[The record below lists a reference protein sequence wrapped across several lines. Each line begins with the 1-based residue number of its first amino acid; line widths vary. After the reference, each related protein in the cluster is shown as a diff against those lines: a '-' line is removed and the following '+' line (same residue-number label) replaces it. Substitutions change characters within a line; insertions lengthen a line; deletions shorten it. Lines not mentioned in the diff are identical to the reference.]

1 MARKTKAEAEKTRQ
15 SIMASAL
22 ELIAQRGLSGT
33 SLEHIANHAGVTR
46 GAAYWH
52 FRNKN
57 DLFRAMLEDWLAP
70 TQHLIADYL
79 LDQPPSLE
87 HLKGYM
93 EAWLAHL
100 ETDDRTRKLFT
111 IVFFKVEQVG
121 EAGALIEELNL
132 KATQDLQ
139 ALQLYLN
146 ELRQAGE
153 IDGETDLKLLA
164 ASISAF
170 LMGHAQT
177 WLARPEHYSL
187 KDHAQTLVTQF
198 FSGYLPRSTPDH

>member
-1 MARKTKAEAEKTRQ
+1 MARRTKAEAEQTRQ

-22 ELIAQRGLSGT
+22 ELVADRGLSGT
-33 SLEHIANHAGVTR
+33 SLDAIARNAGVTR

-52 FRNKN
+52 FRNKT
-57 DLFRAMLEDWLAP
+57 DLFRAILEDWLAP
-70 TQHLIADYL
+70 TQRLIAEHL
-79 LDQPPSLE
+79 LDRPPSLA
-87 HLKGYM
+87 HLRAYM
-93 EAWLAHL
+93 HAWLAHV
-100 ETDDRTRKLFT
+100 ETDERVKTLFR

-121 EAGALIEELNL
+121 ETGALIEDLNAR
-132 KATQDLQ
+132 ATQDLQ

-146 ELRQAGE
+146 ELRSNGE
-153 IDGETDLKLLA
+153 IDRDTDLTLMA

-187 KDHAQTLVTQF
+187 KESAGPLVARF
-198 FSGYLPRSTPDH
+198 LNGYLPPKNQS

>member
-1 MARKTKAEAEKTRQ
+1 MARRTKAEAEQTRQ

-22 ELIAQRGLSGT
+22 ELIAERGFNGT
-33 SLEHIANHAGVTR
+33 SLEAIARKAGVTR

-52 FRNKN
+52 FRNKT
-57 DLFRAMLEDWLAP
+57 DLFRAILEDWLAP
-70 TQHLIADYL
+70 TQRLITEHL

-87 HLKGYM
+87 HLRAYM
-93 EAWLAHL
+93 EAWLSHI
-100 ETDDRTRKLFT
+100 EMDSRVRTLFN

-121 EAGALIEELNL
+121 ETGALIEELNSR
-132 KATQDLQ
+132 ATQDLK

-146 ELRQAGE
+146 ELRSSGE
-153 IDGETDLKLLA
+153 IDRDTDLTLMA

-177 WLARPEHYSL
+177 WLARPDHYSL
-187 KDHAQTLVTQF
+187 DENAETLVARF
-198 FSGYLPRSTPDH
+198 LNGYLPMTHP